1 MGIARYPRRGTLL
14 AGHHSPFTIYYLLFT
29 VIMRPILAAIVLT
42 ILALIAHAAVPGN
55 ETRGEGLG
63 VRGKAELFF
72 VLVPSP

>member
-1 MGIARYPRRGTLL
+1 
-14 AGHHSPFTIYYLLFT
+14 
-29 VIMRPILAAIVLT
+29 MRPILAAIVLT

-55 ETRGEGLG
+55 ETRGEGLR